1 MTSMLMKRV
10 RGLQAKYGDALLTS
24 LTLQL
29 LLMMFVVAPLR
40 AAGIGGQEAF
50 GLVLLVTL
58 MLNSLV
64 LSGNLTTFVLML
76 VAFGMNAAAV
86 IRRAEAE
93 SFLNIDLLA
102 GAWLILALTLVWIVA
117 HAVFGPGRVNYHRVI
132 GAILLYLLIALT
144 FAPLFAFLGLIIPDA
159 FRGLAMED
167 RPTLASSLVYFSFVT
182 LTSTGYG
189 DIVPV
194 HPVARALCNVE
205 TIIGQLYPA
214 TLLAR
219 LVTLELAHRR

>member
-1 MTSMLMKRV
+1 MTSMIMTRV
-10 RGLQAKYGDALLTS
+10 RSLQAKYGDALLTS
-24 LTLQL
+24 LTIQL

-40 AAGIGGQEAF
+40 AAGIGGQEAV
-50 GLVLLVTL
+50 GLVLIVTL

-64 LSGNLTTFVLML
+64 LSGSLTTFVLML
-76 VAFGMNAAAV
+76 VAFAMNAAAV
-86 IRRAEAE
+86 IRRADHA
-93 SFLNIDLLA
+93 SIVNVDLLA
-102 GAWLILALTLVWIVA
+102 AAWLILGLTLGWIVA

-144 FAPLFAFLGLIIPDA
+144 FAPLFAFLGLLIPDA
-159 FRGLAMED
+159 FAGLAMED
-167 RPTLASSLVYFSFVT
+167 TPSLASSLVYFSFVT

-194 HPVARALCNVE
+194 HPIARSLCNVE

-214 TLLAR
+214 TLLGR
-219 LVTLELAHRR
+219 LMTLELAHRR